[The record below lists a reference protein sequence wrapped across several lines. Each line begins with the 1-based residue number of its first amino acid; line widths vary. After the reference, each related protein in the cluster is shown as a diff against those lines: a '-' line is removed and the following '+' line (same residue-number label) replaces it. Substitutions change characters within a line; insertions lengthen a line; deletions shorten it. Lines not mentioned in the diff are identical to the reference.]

1 MAVYC
6 PYKAPVPSLRSE
18 PLKHLC
24 KDDVLGYCKDK
35 NCSKHHIITL
45 VDDDDDDDYVS
56 IDHDSPGDIS
66 PKDKAIKHISPNGN
80 APEDTNSSKSNSFRY
95 NSLNTLTC
103 APRLPA
109 PQDRPF
115 DEDGPG
121 ALAADG
127 PRHDNDRERIAD
139 IQILPTVD
147 EIISLRPPYIPRKD
161 VTVHA
166 EAPSRL
172 LECHFRQLRH
182 DSIETIL
189 DSCYDGLQKAI
200 WPANPIYDHRQE
212 TMRGTHYSF
221 LQEVRFESFMFHEF
235 MGAIFRLSFECP
247 RKLRGLSILSS
258 SLLDKGKMCAL
269 LAVHDD
275 TQEVNVLLFE
285 SFLRESTEAMKSTG
299 STTRAAVQLSPANK
313 DDISAV
319 RQAAYY
325 AKGYVRARF
334 FLVDLPGV
342 LGAGFVDTLRRLK
355 QFSISGEFPFSDSIA
370 PRFEST
376 ETASH
381 PPKYSLEPGFQ
392 FDLNCLRDPTKTSP
406 HEDLLLTPG
415 SSEILQRIKELTT
428 LDDGQAVALYENL
441 SRRIAFTQG
450 PPGTGK
456 TFLGVAEAEVI
467 LKSQP
472 HEYRK
477 PIVVVCMTNHA
488 LDDFVA
494 SLLKR
499 NINKLVRV
507 GSRSACDW
515 IERYLL
521 HTVSRRVKANS
532 DERRDR
538 FEARTQADTLSKLGL
553 EWAEEL
559 SNEPS
564 IRCLQAYLAKNHREI
579 ADQFEYLDRVSV
591 REISYRLLTRSPAGY
606 AFKYW
611 ITGGDLESIA
621 ALITDP
627 LETSGEVPRK
637 IDVDA
642 HASVLK
648 VLENFRTKMASAS
661 ESSQRIWNLDLEG
674 RDGLLREWLANV
686 EDSSLCEAFA
696 EIHRRHQ
703 LARARLQRHNHELDA
718 RSVLEQKIDIVALT
732 ATGCARNWE
741 FLRMLEPHT
750 FLMEEASEL
759 TEASTIASLVPSTQ
773 HLIKIGDPYQLRP
786 HLSLRPL
793 CKEYEERY
801 RLDESLFERLMNT
814 LPFSRLNTQRRAHPD
829 LADLLRSGDYP
840 YLIDHPSTLERPEVP
855 GLAFRSYWV
864 HHDVNEDVPDPSSA
878 MAKSYSNGYEV
889 RFISNTVKYLIE
901 RHGYRYNTITIL
913 TPYNGQVALFV
924 RSLKKF
930 CRVTLTNE
938 DKEALVNTGM
948 LEAAELDSKSAVSVE
963 LGALLRVTTIDNY
976 QGEENDVVFFS
987 PVRSNREGQVGFLKT
1002 QNRINVAISRAR
1014 NGFFVVGN
1022 SKLLEN
1028 VPQWAPVV
1036 STFKHKSALSKG
1048 LPVQRCS
1055 KHGNG
1060 EDEEYVSKVADPD
1073 DFQYLWPCTEN
1084 CGQKLPCGHL
1094 CQEFCHPD
1102 EMHTDG
1108 RILCKENCNILLPYV
1123 IESSIAATNVR
1134 ANATNVPEKRD
1145 VLLVHSLV
1153 GRTFPVD
1160 TIVLVN
1166 VTVTR
1171 PVQRVDSP
1179 ARRRV
1184 PTENAKLDKKLGL
1197 ENLYSF
1203 DTEGAINGVK
1213 IKCKPTSEQL
1223 QCPDCG
1229 SSTEGSPRYALA
1241 RQVLDGQDI
1250 IGRLYAKIGR
1260 RLGHLSDE
1268 VAKEGDRLFLNINEL
1283 CSRIKPGPLA
1293 VRQNH
1298 EIITKRLAK
1307 FSEARNDVART
1318 RDELAKPVEEAIVIF
1333 SHHMNNTDLFPK
1345 PILSMV
1351 LRYERMHYRCRY
1363 LIARFYST
1371 VVSQLK
1377 KAATRDDY
1385 IDLLISVLSGNVQN
1399 LSKDIA
1405 KLEAF
1410 AVECQDKNLKR
1421 LEVEFIIAKTSFVIA
1436 ARDLGMDTPVMTDD
1450 LKRASVLCSGYP
1462 NSAGCLRE
1470 NLQDAQKFIMS
1481 GIAAISLEDKY
1492 KVTSRYLWEHLGKSD
1507 EGGPKYC
1514 KYGHI
1519 FFEKAFPKGCP
1530 ECGIESRN

>member
-1 MAVYC
+1 
-6 PYKAPVPSLRSE
+6 
-18 PLKHLC
+18 
-24 KDDVLGYCKDK
+24 
-35 NCSKHHIITL
+35 
-45 VDDDDDDDYVS
+45 
-56 IDHDSPGDIS
+56 
-66 PKDKAIKHISPNGN
+66 
-80 APEDTNSSKSNSFRY
+80 
-95 NSLNTLTC
+95 
-103 APRLPA
+103 
-109 PQDRPF
+109 
-115 DEDGPG
+115 
-121 ALAADG
+121 
-127 PRHDNDRERIAD
+127 
-139 IQILPTVD
+139 
-147 EIISLRPPYIPRKD
+147 
-161 VTVHA
+161 
-166 EAPSRL
+166 
-172 LECHFRQLRH
+172 
-182 DSIETIL
+182 
-189 DSCYDGLQKAI
+189 
-200 WPANPIYDHRQE
+200 
-212 TMRGTHYSF
+212 
-221 LQEVRFESFMFHEF
+221 
-235 MGAIFRLSFECP
+235 
-247 RKLRGLSILSS
+247 
-258 SLLDKGKMCAL
+258 
-269 LAVHDD
+269 
-275 TQEVNVLLFE
+275 
-285 SFLRESTEAMKSTG
+285 MKSTG

-1108 RILCKENCNILLPYV
+1108 RILCKENCNILLPCGHHCQKLCHKKCNPCIAPGKVV
-1123 IESSIAATNVR
+1123 IMSCAHAMTLPCGQHESSLKCNR
-1134 ANATNVPEKRD
+1134 AIGEKQLD
-1145 VLLVHSLV
+1145 CGH
-1153 GRTFPVD
+1153 
-1160 TIVLVN
+1160 
-1166 VTVTR
+1166 TVTITCDSRNNEPECDQICDRVLDCGHKCPRKCYECTREKGCPACAQPCGKDLPCGHNCAGQCHGDTPCPTCRQPCKKACSHGKCQLPCRVICDPCIREGQPTSCQHHENPILCCLPGTYIPCSR
-1171 PVQRVDSP
+1171 PC
-1179 ARRRV
+1179 
-1184 PTENAKLDKKLGL
+1184 ENTLSCGIHVCPGLCGEPCPEECSECKVGKSAQPKYTLPCQHTFTVEELDKKLGL